1 VLPNRK
7 GELCGARRVC
17 KCAWLLSCLAATLG
31 GCTGDRVLGDYPPST
46 CDLLPFDPRAP
57 SAPFKVTS
65 FWDNDPKEKE
75 ALQAFTS
82 KVSDPYTPVS
92 EGYGDRVATQQGIL
106 RDLFDGHELPD
117 VFQVNGGSDV
127 LRWAQQP
134 NPEDRQ
140 VCSLDSLRRR
150 YGYADR
156 YFERA
161 LAPLM
166 CHGSLYGL
174 PVGVHR
180 VNVLFYNTKLLQ
192 ELQALA
198 RSKGHV
204 LGTPEELE
212 STEQLVEL
220 LNEVEDLEPRTQ
232 EGKEIVPLAL
242 GTSKDWPLTIVAFE
256 NVLLSLADE
265 HFDPYTT
272 LWTGGLTLDDGTA
285 ARSLEGRLDRMLSLL
300 RSLNAVSNR
309 DEPLDWQQALLNVGK
324 GEALMTVTGDWGYAQ
339 LEDWMLPDVKTL
351 AFPGTDGKFVYT
363 PDSFAVPREFSKDGS
378 AARHFLRDIVED
390 KTNLIAFSNRKYSI
404 PPRTDLE
411 PGELAQFTDQVRK
424 TYDEFR
430 SCNDR
435 TSDCQPVLAVS
446 GLAPPPGADPCF
458 DDMEAL
464 LSIAVRGRAVKA
476 REASRCDKGLPNGE
490 REAAGLL
497 VELLKN
503 VAQRPFAEACR

>member
-1 VLPNRK
+1 
-7 GELCGARRVC
+7 
-17 KCAWLLSCLAATLG
+17 LA
-31 GCTGDRVLGDYPPST
+31 
-46 CDLLPFDPRAP
+46 PFDPHAP
-57 SAPFKVTS
+57 PAPFKVTS
-65 FWDNDPKEKE
+65 FWDNDRKEKE

-134 NPEDRQ
+134 HADDRE
-140 VCSLDSLRRR
+140 VCSLDSLERS
-150 YGYADR
+150 YGYHQR
-156 YFERA
+156 YFDRA
-161 LAPLM
+161 LGPLQ

-192 ELQALA
+192 ELQGVA
-198 RSKGHV
+198 RSKGKV
-204 LGTPEELE
+204 LGAPEDLE
-212 STEQLVEL
+212 STEQLVQL
-220 LNEVEDLEPRTQ
+220 LNDVKELDARTE
-232 EGKEIVPLAL
+232 EGKAIVPLAL

-272 LWTGGLTLDDGTA
+272 LWTGRLTADDDA
-285 ARSLEGRLDRMLSLL
+285 SAKSLEEGLNRMLSLL
-300 RSLNAVSNR
+300 RSLNDLSNG
-309 DEPLDWQQALLNVGK
+309 DETLDWQQALVQVGT
-324 GEALMTVTGDWGYAQ
+324 GEALMTITGDWGYAQ
-339 LEDWMLPDVKTL
+339 LEDWMLPDVETI
-351 AFPGTDGKFVYT
+351 AFPGTRGKFAYT

-378 AARHFLRDIVED
+378 AARHFLHDIVED
-390 KTNLIAFSNRKYSI
+390 KANLIAFSNRKFSI

-411 PGELAQFTDQVRK
+411 PTELAQFVGHVQK
-424 TYDEFR
+424 TYEEFR
-430 SCNDR
+430 SCNDN
-435 TSDCQPVLAVS
+435 TSDCQLVLAVS

-464 LSIAVRGRAVKA
+464 LSVAVRGRAVKA
-476 REASRCDKGLPNGE
+476 RDASRCEKGLPSGA
-490 REAAGLL
+490 RQAGAQLI
-497 VELLKN
+497 ELLKQ